1 MLSKYKLTRQ
11 IPLTTTYYDGGNVTA
26 NPGEFAFAFY
36 PTTGQGLYTNVN
48 TTKGI
53 MYSGDVDKNSFNGS
67 LVDSIHSAISKM
79 GGNCI
84 LRDMGK
90 TIYSLY
96 YTTNTATT
104 NPTKAYFR
112 QVQLISP
119 TSIGANEWNGGPQGS
134 TFGVTGYPL
143 QPTKAV
149 SPKPPLH
156 NSTSYLTFYIPVT
169 IANIVAPES
178 TNTRAFA
185 IAGGQL

>member
-11 IPLTTTYYDGGNVTA
+11 IPLTTTYYDGGNVIA
-26 NPGEFAFAFY
+26 NADEFAFAFY
-36 PTTGQGLYTNVN
+36 PRTGQGIYTNAN
-48 TTKGI
+48 TTKGL
-53 MYSGDVDKNSFNGS
+53 MVSGRVDRTIYNGS
-67 LVDSIHSAISKM
+67 LVDSINRENCIL

-96 YTTNTATT
+96 QTTNGRTQ
-104 NPTKAYFR
+104 NNQAYFR

-119 TSIGANEWNGGPQGS
+119 TSIGANGWNGGPQGS
-134 TFGVTGYPL
+134 TFGVRGYPDTKITHVP
-143 QPTKAV
+143 PTQY
-149 SPKPPLH
+149 

-178 TNTRAFA
+178 TNTAAYA